1 MPVAEDFLDRRV
13 RDLLEDI
20 AAQTPTPGGG
30 SVAAIAVAMAAGLVS
45 MAARFSRE
53 HWEDAPG
60 AAAQAEALR
69 ARVAPLAR
77 ADAIAYEKAL
87 EALRL
92 PKDGHSEARDQALG
106 EALERAASVP
116 LEIAAVGADVAML
129 AADVAEAG
137 NPNLCGD
144 AAAGAALA
152 EAGTRAAAKLVAV
165 NLGTMREDERVVA
178 AKAFVEAARRAA
190 KRALDVT
197 R

>member
-92 PKDGHSEARDQALG
+92 AKDGASEARDQALG

-116 LEIAAVGADVAML
+116 LEIAAAGADVAML

>member
-77 ADAIAYEKAL
+77 ADANAYEKAL

-92 PKDGHSEARDQALG
+92 AKDGASEARDQALG
-106 EALERAASVP
+106 EALERAAAVP
-116 LEIAAVGADVAML
+116 LEIAAAGADVAML

>member
-1 MPVAEDFLDRRV
+1 
-13 RDLLEDI
+13 
-20 AAQTPTPGGG
+20 
-30 SVAAIAVAMAAGLVS
+30 
-45 MAARFSRE
+45 
-53 HWEDAPG
+53 
-60 AAAQAEALR
+60 
-69 ARVAPLAR
+69 
-77 ADAIAYEKAL
+77 
-87 EALRL
+87 
-92 PKDGHSEARDQALG
+92 
-106 EALERAASVP
+106 
-116 LEIAAVGADVAML
+116 ML

>member
-92 PKDGHSEARDQALG
+92 AKDGASEARDQALG

>member
-87 EALRL
+87 AALRL
-92 PKDGHSEARDQALG
+92 AKDGASEARDQALG

-116 LEIAAVGADVAML
+116 LEIAAAGADVAML